1 MPVWMLKELE
11 GTKIH
16 HILDIVGRYP
26 LLSRI
31 TVEVPC
37 LNVPAL
43 EGQYCDLEKL
53 FRAAAVKGR

>member
-1 MPVWMLKELE
+1 MLKELE